1 MVQGLSVHLSL
12 KVIEMNDIGK
22 MPSYPFLT
30 YDFTDLGGPENS
42 GLPVVTIEG
51 SKRVTRETELFDVSF
66 LSYAASKAE
75 SIENA
80 LRARDWLLT
89 TGKILLSSIGVIV
102 VTVGQITNRDIQ
114 IGPEWERRHGFD
126 VEFRITNIIET
137 EAEVIEKVTVK
148 EMN

>member
-12 KVIEMNDIGK
+12 KVIEMNDIGRCLISL
-22 MPSYPFLT
+22 P
-30 YDFTDLGGPENS
+30 DLR
-42 GLPVVTIEG
+42 LYG
-51 SKRVTRETELFDVSF
+51 SRGTREFRSSGRYDRGFQTGDKGDGAFDVSF

-80 LRARDWLLT
+80 LRARDWLLYDRKDT
-89 TGKILLSSIGVIV
+89 SFIHRS
-102 VTVGQITNRDIQ
+102 NRCNCGSNHQ
-114 IGPEWERRHGFD
+114 QGHSNRPEWERRHGFD